1 MKPIPTLFPGLA
13 LLVAAV
19 TLNGALAQTK
29 PDKPV
34 TRDELRACMN
44 SESTI
49 ATRRKELE
57 ARAKVN
63 GEELA
68 AIRAEAQ
75 ELKDEQER
83 VGDDSRRIER
93 FERKVKAHNARV
105 QASRTTGDAFRT
117 DLDAMNKS
125 VVAHNEK
132 CGGITFLP
140 EDKEAILKEREAAKN

>member
-1 MKPIPTLFPGLA
+1 MKPIPISSLGAA
-13 LLVAAV
+13 LLLTAVAV
-19 TLNGALAQTK
+19 NGAFAQTK
-29 PDKPV
+29 SDKPV

-63 GEELA
+63 GDELA

-83 VGDDSRRIER
+83 VGDDSRRLDR

-105 QASRTTGDAFRT
+105 QASRTTGDAFRA

-125 VVAHNEK
+125 VVSHNEK